1 MHRPLCRRRAHEGP
15 PLGGRLMTLPILV
28 WMTLFVGAALIY
40 VVILSFLTRTPEGF
54 GVTNAF
60 TLDNYRK
67 LLDPKYLKVLWQS
80 VRLAIHTTL
89 ICVLI
94 GYPFGYFMAR
104 TKGAWRGILML
115 LVIVPFWTNALVRI
129 YGWRILLMANGPI
142 NEFLKAIG
150 LIEQPLKLLNTYGA
164 VLLGM
169 VYALIPF
176 MILSTYASAEKMDW
190 SLVEAGRDLGAGAAR
205 VFFTVTVPQTLP
217 GLLSGCVLVFVP
229 SVGLF
234 FISDL
239 LGGATEAL
247 AGSLIRDQLL
257 KSRDMPFAAA
267 LSVVLLALTCVIL
280 LLYSRAGGKSSNLSL
295 F

>member
-1 MHRPLCRRRAHEGP
+1 MKSPRRA
-15 PLGGRLMTLPILV
+15 GRLLSLPLLI

-54 GVTNAF
+54 GVTTEF
-60 TLDNYRK
+60 TLANYKK

-80 VRLAIHTTL
+80 VRLALHTTL
-89 ICVLI
+89 ICLLI

-104 TKGAWRGILML
+104 ARGAWRGILML

-142 NEFLKAIG
+142 NNALMAIG
-150 LIEQPLKLLNTYGA
+150 LIDAPLKLLNTYGA

-169 VYALIPF
+169 VYALLPF
-176 MILSTYASAEKMDW
+176 MILSVYASAEKMDW
-190 SLVEAGRDLGAGAAR
+190 ALVEAGRDLGAGAAR
-205 VFFTVTVPQTLP
+205 AFFTITVPQTLP
-217 GLLSGCVLVFVP
+217 GLISGCVLVFVP
-229 SVGLF
+229 SIGLF

-239 LGGATEAL
+239 LGGSTEAL

-280 LLYSRAGGKSSNLSL
+280 LVYSRSGEKNGSLSL